1 VDIELEDIIKRRD
14 YRLKYV
20 WGCYICHPAKLW
32 DYVTIHLFRTTDEIE
47 AGTSNI
53 KQQCLKK
60 HITKPFKICTKCA
73 RTYEI
78 EDSKCSNCEHHVIK
92 KARLEV
98 TIERADKEINRLK
111 SQRKKRKINDIEF
124 AQLVKDTGELI
135 EHTKRELYNLE

>member
-1 VDIELEDIIKRRD
+1 MDIELEDIIKRRD

-20 WGCYICHPAKLW
+20 WGCHICYPRKLW
-32 DYVTIHLFRTTDEIE
+32 DYVTIHLFRTTDEME

-60 HITKPFKICTKCA
+60 HITKPFKVCTKCA

-78 EDSKCSNCEHHVIK
+78 EDTKCSNCEHHVIK